1 MYICI
6 YVYIVPKQW
15 NTIQHLKVIDNWHTV
30 AWIWAL
36 LVTQMV
42 KNPSVMWET
51 WVLSLGLE
59 DPLEKGTATHFSI
72 LAWRIRWMGN
82 LACPSPWGR
91 KEPDTTEQL
100 WLTKLTWI
108 GKLFFFFEWVNAD
121 ERMLLSILYVNMYR
135 KLLKK
140 KKKSKLWW
148 ERAHQLLPGY
158 EEKDWDLGRDY
169 QGV

>member
-1 MYICI
+1 
-6 YVYIVPKQW
+6 
-15 NTIQHLKVIDNWHTV
+15 
-30 AWIWAL
+30 
-36 LVTQMV
+36 
-42 KNPSVMWET
+42 MWET

-108 GKLFFFFEWVNAD
+108 GKLFFFFFEWVNAD

-140 KKKSKLWW
+140 KRKANYDERELISCCLDMKRRTGIWEGITKEYKETLVGHVEVHYFDFIMVFFFFFFVYTWQKLSICMI
-148 ERAHQLLPGY
+148 
-158 EEKDWDLGRDY
+158 
-169 QGV
+169 